1 MRPMMSKVAAG
12 VTYADSTPLKVPFW
26 VSGLPAGWPVSATTF
41 TDSPA
46 VLAAGSVTFGPAVYP
61 AAVQISVTPSSAG
74 PGCIFIPG
82 SRYVT
87 VDGVRAILQGPSSG
101 YAELLCVNNVNGQ
114 QIAVDLQKRMPGTG
128 APVPGAAGLGGAA
141 GVASKIHLLGNDPAG
156 WTTRPLR

>member
-1 MRPMMSKVAAG
+1 
-12 VTYADSTPLKVPFW
+12 
-26 VSGLPAGWPVSATTF
+26 
-41 TDSPA
+41 
-46 VLAAGSVTFGPAVYP
+46 
-61 AAVQISVTPSSAG
+61 
-74 PGCIFIPG
+74 
-82 SRYVT
+82 VT
-87 VDGVRAILQGPSSG
+87 VDGVRAILQGSPTG